1 MLTKENKL
9 KQVKAFSTQ
18 FEKAQGRFIVQFKG
32 LSVQQ
37 MTDLRFKL
45 RSEKAE
51 MRVIRNT
58 LSKRVL
64 GEDTKLK
71 EMADS
76 SLKGPN
82 AFVFAFGDISKTAKV
97 LSEFA
102 EDTSILKLKQ
112 AIVDHQILSEK
123 QVQQLADLPSLDELR
138 VKLLSLLIT
147 PARSFVSLMSEV
159 PAGCV
164 RVLNNRVHQEKN
176 KSN

>member
-1 MLTKENKL
+1 MLTKESKL
-9 KQVKAFSTQ
+9 KQTEIFSTQ

-64 GEDTKLK
+64 SKSSHLK

-82 AFVFAFGDISKTAKV
+82 AFVFAFGDISKTAKI

-112 AIVDHQILSEK
+112 AVVDHQVFSEK
-123 QVQQLADLPSLDELR
+123 QVQQLANLPSLDELR
-138 VKLLSLLIT
+138 VQFLSLLTT
-147 PARSFVSLMSEV
+147 PARSFVSILSEI

-164 RVLNNRVHQEKN
+164 RVLNNRVHKEKN
-176 KSN
+176 